1 MSKSPDD
8 DIAFIRAL
16 AQLLRET
23 DLGEIEVSREY
34 GEDDELRVRLSRAA
48 APAPEISQAVMIAG
62 MLR

>member
-1 MSKSPDD
+1 MTRTPDD

-34 GEDDELRVRLSRAA
+34 GE
-48 APAPEISQAVMIAG
+48 
-62 MLR
+62 